1 MGIFRRIKD
10 IVKAQANHQAEKF
23 ENKNPEKMIKQM
35 VVDMQKSV
43 AQATSALATAMSQ
56 ERKMEHEY
64 KKHTSAAK
72 NWEHKAMQALQ
83 AGNEDI
89 ARQALSKK
97 NEAEQQANQYK
108 EMYERSA
115 ADTVKLKEQV
125 KDLKTKLTDA
135 KNKESMLIARSQAAK
150 ARTKM
155 AKDMGSGI
163 DSNSVLD
170 KFDKYEEKIL
180 QAEAEADAYE
190 SLSSADKELDDEIKQ
205 LGGGDFKVDDDL
217 AKLRAKM
224 NQQNPENQ

>member
-1 MGIFRRIKD
+1 MGILRRIKD

-35 VVDMQKSV
+35 VIDMQKSV

-56 ERKMEHEY
+56 ERKMEHEF

-97 NEAEQQANQYK
+97 NDAEQQANQYK
-108 EMYERSA
+108 TMYERSA
-115 ADTVKLKEQV
+115 ADTTKLKDQV
-125 KDLKTKLTDA
+125 KDLKTKLEDA

-155 AKDMGSGI
+155 AKDMGNGI

-190 SLSSADKELDDEIKQ
+190 SLGSADKDLEDDIKQ
-205 LGGGDFKVDDDL
+205 LNGDFSVDDDL

-224 NQQNPENQ
+224 NQQNPDSQ

>member
-23 ENKNPEKMIKQM
+23 ENKNPEKMIKQV

-89 ARQALSKK
+89 ARQSLAKK
-97 NEAEQQANQYK
+97 NEAEQQSNQYK
-108 EMYERSA
+108 TMYERSA
-115 ADTVKLKEQV
+115 ADTAKLKEQV
-125 KDLKTKLTDA
+125 QDLKTKLQEA
-135 KNKESMLIARSQAAK
+135 QNKESMLIARSKAAK
-150 ARTKM
+150 ARTDM
-155 AKDMGSGI
+155 AKGMGNGI
-163 DSNSVLD
+163 DSNGVMD
-170 KFDKYEEKIL
+170 KFNKYEEKII

-190 SLSSADKELDDEIKQ
+190 SLGSADKDLEDDIKQ
-205 LGGGDFKVDDDL
+205 LNSEFSVDDDL

-224 NQQNPENQ
+224 NQQNTNGQ